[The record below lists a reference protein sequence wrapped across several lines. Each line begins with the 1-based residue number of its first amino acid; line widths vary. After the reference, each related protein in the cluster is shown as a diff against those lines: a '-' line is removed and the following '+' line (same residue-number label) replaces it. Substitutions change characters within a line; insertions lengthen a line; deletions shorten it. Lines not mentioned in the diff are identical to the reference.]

1 MEAKAKQLLLR
12 KLVINGFS
20 VTEEGNK
27 LILSPRGGVVPA
39 ELTLEEVEPNVWRVE
54 TASGQY
60 AGFARGRKRSYFEAY
75 LLQWV
80 SDALLQAAR

>member
-1 MEAKAKQLLLR
+1 MEAKAKQLLLK

-27 LILSPRGGVVPA
+27 LTLSPRGGVVPA